1 MCNAS
6 MSSSSCR
13 FFVFNASN
21 WELKVPKMSVLKFY
35 NRFPNSTLVIPLVL
49 AVLEMREG
57 ASLVLFPALALL
69 LEYFLHSSLISSKY
83 L

>member
-1 MCNAS
+1 MCSAA

-21 WELKVPKMSVLKFY
+21 WELKVPKISVLKFS
-35 NRFPNSTLVIPLVL
+35 NKFPNSVLVTPPVP

-57 ASLVLFPALALL
+57 PYLVLLPALDLL
-69 LEYFLHSSLISSKY
+69 LEYFLHNSVISSND